1 MTANGEERTI
11 MIDRRRYDLDILR
24 IVLTVLVVIGHRD
37 FAFETSL
44 FVLLYVVGFS
54 VLTVLDKCE
63 KEFL

>member
-1 MTANGEERTI
+1 